1 MNLKSSFKQGPP
13 SNKLH
18 LFVIGR
24 RFKNATNPIINKNSQ
39 WLMSKSVFFRL
50 SEMITV
56 DEQTLLLFFFSAGFP
71 GSSLNCYPSVLLSG
85 ELERGAVN

>member
-1 MNLKSSFKQGPP
+1 
-13 SNKLH
+13 
-18 LFVIGR
+18 
-24 RFKNATNPIINKNSQ
+24 
-39 WLMSKSVFFRL
+39 MSKSVFFRL